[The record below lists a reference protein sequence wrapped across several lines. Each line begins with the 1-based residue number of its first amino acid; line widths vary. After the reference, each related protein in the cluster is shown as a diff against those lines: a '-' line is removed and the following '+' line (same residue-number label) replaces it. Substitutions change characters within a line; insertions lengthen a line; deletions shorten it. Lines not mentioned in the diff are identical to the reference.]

1 MPKSSRLLS
10 PDRCALI
17 VVDIQEKLLPKIIGH
32 RSLCWNAER
41 LLKAAEL
48 CRVPTFVTEQYP
60 RGLGKT
66 VERLANLIPSPHEK
80 LSFSVYGCDS
90 FRESLDSSP
99 NIDQVVLCGIETH
112 ICMLQSA
119 MDLVAEGFDTFIAV
133 DAVGARHPEDHSV
146 ALQRLANEGVSMATT
161 EGILFEWCE
170 SAEAEVFKG
179 IRELVMQ
186 DGPDADR
193 AVGFAALSHGK
204 ARQ

>member
-1 MPKSSRLLS
+1 MPRSSRLLT
-10 PDRCALI
+10 PDRCALV
-17 VVDIQEKLLPKIIGH
+17 VVDIQEKLIPKIIGH

-41 LLKAAEL
+41 LLKAADL
-48 CRVPTFVTEQYP
+48 CQVPTFATEQYP

-66 VERLANLIPSPHEK
+66 VERLASLIPSPYEK

-90 FRESLDSSP
+90 FRQALDANS

-119 MDLVAEGFDTFIAV
+119 LDLVAEGFDTFIAV

-161 EGILFEWCE
+161 EGILFEWCQ
-170 SAEAEVFKG
+170 SADSGVFKG

-186 DGPDADR
+186 DGPDAER
-193 AVGFAALSHGK
+193 AVGFAALSQG
-204 ARQ
+204 ASR